1 MWGVAAAMVVG
12 AGMQAYGQRQ
22 AARAQARAARDQA
35 ALKEAQAQ
43 EMLEKMRIQEERLNL
58 QGEIFKAEQL
68 TQYAASGVQVGTGAT
83 LLAMEDTNMKIYDGI
98 EDMKR
103 DTLFKVQQL
112 RMGAGYDSDMARD
125 TINAGAITSAA
136 SLIEGGARAYYMTK

>member
-1 MWGVAAAMVVG
+1 VG
-12 AGMQAYGQRQ
+12 AGLNAYGQRQ

-43 EMLEKMRIQEERLNL
+43 EMLEKMKIQAERLTL
-58 QGEIFKAEQL
+58 QGEAFKADQL
-68 TQYAASGVQVGTGAT
+68 NQAAGAGLQLGTGAT

-112 RMGAGYDSDMARD
+112 RMGASFDSDMARD
-125 TINAGAITSAA
+125 TINAGAITSTAT
-136 SLIEGGARAYYMTK
+136 LLEGGARAYMMTK